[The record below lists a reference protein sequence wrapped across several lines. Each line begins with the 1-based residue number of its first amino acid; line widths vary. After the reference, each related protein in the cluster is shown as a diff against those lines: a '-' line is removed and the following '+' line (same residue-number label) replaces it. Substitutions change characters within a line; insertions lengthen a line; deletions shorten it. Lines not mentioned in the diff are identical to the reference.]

1 MKKFT
6 AHRRYFLL
14 KCWLLAIACQSGTPF
29 LPASYESYAPSR
41 LDEESWFPV
50 SSEQDFDLNSNQ
62 AVNQSDWSFYD
73 ETGNPYSQPA
83 SYSSDQDNSASTYS
97 YDPYSDSYG
106 TYDSYNQPFQTS
118 TLTDSIEQAP
128 YSYAPE
134 GTYSSERTEH
144 VDLNQYYYDNWTQ
157 NKQNLP
163 RKGPHIETVFDQQQ
177 ANEGYFPSSF
187 CESPAP
193 SSQAMSYPFET
204 VQPIEPIQPRYNT
217 VLPEDA
223 YRGMIET
230 DFMQRHEQPSQQAP
244 AELLPAE
251 PLPEEQPLSDLTQ
264 GIGNVKALKKPSATQ
279 AYQRSQLDPG
289 AYNSLGKQSIAAPSV
304 GAIQNVQI
312 SSSDEVIVEHEH
324 GLQQSRAHSLASPS
338 ISTKQ
343 KAASMMAKKK
353 NEEEASLIAQTS
365 PTDSPAPFNQ
375 SRVPIPVLTP
385 QQPAPAAQQPQPA
398 PVQAPLTQPLR
409 TVSPS
414 VPAANEPVR
423 RAPNATNA
431 RTTITPDIPAHQGQS
446 LKEISINF
454 NNVSMI
460 EYIRFVSRIS
470 NKNFIFDDEDLQF
483 NVTIVSEEPITV
495 ENLMAAL
502 LQELRIRDLL
512 LIEQGNSLIIHRN
525 PRVRAPSRVVAD
537 GTAPTSFETEIVTRV
552 FRLNTLDP
560 VKASEIIRPL
570 LSEDAL
576 VEVLRDSNNL
586 IITDLVTNINKI
598 AQLIAN
604 LDAPNSGVTVGQY
617 VVRNAFVASLADLA
631 TKILQPI
638 AQGNPFV
645 LVPHSS
651 TNSIFV
657 VSNPFIVEKAIAI
670 LENLD
675 INEGRT
681 KILSLEKLRAPEES
695 LGRGVTQGALGQ
707 QGTGFGGTGQAETG
721 FPGQGGQA
729 GTSFPIQGGAAGGFQ
744 SGPAGFGPGIPGA
757 GGYGSGGAGFGPG
770 GTVPGGIGTGGTVG
784 TGGVAPGIFGGGFDQ
799 YGTPLRP
806 GDVTGALNIP
816 GTPTYN
822 PNLPPNF
829 PTGAIGVEGRQG
841 IIFDEN
847 REFMPGGI
855 TTSPRWVQ
863 DLPAGHIE
871 RTLFFIY
878 KLKYRKGDQIEIA
891 LRRIADSL
899 QITGMANL
907 DLIAAINSSQWIE
920 ASNSLIFT
928 GTVPAL
934 ERIKELILE
943 IDVPLRQVFIE
954 MLILDT
960 TITDSLSYGVDW
972 GTRFG
977 GGNVAGGQSFLGLG
991 STITS
996 ALATGEVAANGVAG
1010 IPVADS
1016 LLNADGYSAGIIG
1029 RHLTHGG
1036 LHFNTIG
1043 ALVRALHTD
1052 SKVNIIMNP
1061 KIVTEDN
1068 NTAEI
1073 FVGST
1078 DRYKTQS
1085 IANDLG
1091 SVITNNFQFID
1102 VGTTLRVTPLIGNNG
1117 IITLDIIQEVT
1128 NDSGNANPVGTNSSV
1143 VDVNLVPVLSKS
1155 RTVTRIHV
1163 PDGFFVILSGMVQD
1177 TQARTLNQIP
1187 CLGCI
1192 PLIGGV
1198 SKQKGNRDS
1207 KRNLMTFIRP
1217 LIVDTEEELENVTK
1231 RQQDVFIEK
1240 SKFRRSWNYEVDEA
1254 LDFFNIKPTDP
1265 DSIGCTI
1272 R

>member
-6 AHRRYFLL
+6 AHRRSFLL
-14 KCWLLAIACQSGTPF
+14 KIWLLSIACQSGISF
-29 LPASYESYAPSR
+29 LPASYESYPSSQF
-41 LDEESWFPV
+41 DEESWFPV
-50 SSEQDFDLNSNQ
+50 SSEQDFNLTP
-62 AVNQSDWSFYD
+62 NQSVNHSADWSLYD
-73 ETGNPYSQPA
+73 ETGNFYSQ
-83 SYSSDQDNSASTYS
+83 STNDFSDQGYSNTPTYS
-97 YDPYSDSYG
+97 YDATSNSYG
-106 TYDSYNQPFQTS
+106 DPY
-118 TLTDSIEQAP
+118 EQAYLDEQP
-128 YSYAPE
+128 SYSYAPE
-134 GTYSSERTEH
+134 GSYSSEQASDI
-144 VDLNQYYYDNWTQ
+144 DLNQYYYDNWTQ

-163 RKGPHIETVFDQQQ
+163 RKGPQIETVFDQQQ
-177 ANEGYFPSSF
+177 ANEGFFPASF
-187 CESPAP
+187 CESPAS

-204 VQPIEPIQPRYNT
+204 VQQPHNRANAGPETTYPNEA
-217 VLPEDA
+217 LPHP
-223 YRGMIET
+223 ET
-230 DFMQRHEQPSQQAP
+230 QE
-244 AELLPAE
+244 
-251 PLPEEQPLSDLTQ
+251 LPEEQLHSTQRKSD
-264 GIGNVKALKKPSATQ
+264 GLKRPIHAQ
-279 AYQRSQLDPG
+279 AYQKNQLDPG
-289 AYNSLGKQSIAAPSV
+289 SYNSLGKQSIAIPSV
-304 GAIQNVQI
+304 GAIQHTQA
-312 SSSDEVIVEHEH
+312 SSEVVIGREHD
-324 GLQQSRAHSLASPS
+324 LRAHSLATPS
-338 ISTKQ
+338 VSTKQ
-343 KAASMMAKKK
+343 KAASMAAKKR
-353 NEEEASLIAQTS
+353 NENETDLIAQTT
-365 PTDSPAPFNQ
+365 PTDSTPTPFNP

-385 QQPAPAAQQPQPA
+385 QQPQPTQETPAPAPAQTTQPASQPA
-398 PVQAPLTQPLR
+398 PVQAPAIPPTQPPR
-409 TVSPS
+409 AVQ
-414 VPAANEPVR
+414 PAAPTMNEPAR
-423 RAPNATNA
+423 RAPNAPANT
-431 RTTITPDIPAHQGQS
+431 RTTITPTDTAPHSGPS

-512 LIEQGNSLIIHRN
+512 LIEQGNSVIIHRN

-537 GTAPTSFETEIVTRV
+537 GTGPTSFETEIVTRV

-560 VKASEIIRPL
+560 VKASEIIKPL

-675 INEGRT
+675 INEGKT
-681 KILSLEKLRAPEES
+681 KILSLERLKAEEAASRGAP
-695 LGRGVTQGALGQ
+695 GTLGQ
-707 QGTGFGGTGQAETG
+707 QGAGFGGL
-721 FPGQGGQA
+721 GQGGA
-729 GTSFPIQGGAAGGFQ
+729 PGAAG
-744 SGPAGFGPGIPGA
+744 AGGMGPGGLGTGTA
-757 GGYGSGGAGFGPG
+757 GAGFGPG
-770 GTVPGGIGTGGTVG
+770 GTVAGGIGTGGTVG
-784 TGGVAPGIFGGGFDQ
+784 TGGVAPGIFNGGVDR

-899 QITGMANL
+899 QMTGMANL
-907 DLIAAINSSQWIE
+907 DLIATINSSQWIE

-977 GGNVAGGQSFLGLG
+977 GGNVSGGQSFLGLG

-996 ALATGEVAANGVAG
+996 ALGTGEVANGIAG
-1010 IPVADS
+1010 LPTADS

-1091 SVITNNFQFID
+1091 NIVTNNFQFID

-1128 NDSGNANPVGTNSSV
+1128 NDSGNANPVGANPSV

-1155 RTVTRIHV
+1155 RTVTKIHV
-1163 PDGFFVILSGMVQD
+1163 PDGFFVILSGMIQD
-1177 TQARTLNQIP
+1177 TQSRTLNQIP

-1207 KRNLMTFIRP
+1207 KRNLMIFIRP

-1265 DSIGCTI
+1265 DEIGCTI

>member
-1 MKKFT
+1 
-6 AHRRYFLL
+6 
-14 KCWLLAIACQSGTPF
+14 
-29 LPASYESYAPSR
+29 
-41 LDEESWFPV
+41 
-50 SSEQDFDLNSNQ
+50 
-62 AVNQSDWSFYD
+62 
-73 ETGNPYSQPA
+73 
-83 SYSSDQDNSASTYS
+83 
-97 YDPYSDSYG
+97 
-106 TYDSYNQPFQTS
+106 
-118 TLTDSIEQAP
+118 
-128 YSYAPE
+128 
-134 GTYSSERTEH
+134 
-144 VDLNQYYYDNWTQ
+144 
-157 NKQNLP
+157 
-163 RKGPHIETVFDQQQ
+163 
-177 ANEGYFPSSF
+177 
-187 CESPAP
+187 
-193 SSQAMSYPFET
+193 
-204 VQPIEPIQPRYNT
+204 
-217 VLPEDA
+217 
-223 YRGMIET
+223 
-230 DFMQRHEQPSQQAP
+230 
-244 AELLPAE
+244 
-251 PLPEEQPLSDLTQ
+251 
-264 GIGNVKALKKPSATQ
+264 
-279 AYQRSQLDPG
+279 
-289 AYNSLGKQSIAAPSV
+289 
-304 GAIQNVQI
+304 
-312 SSSDEVIVEHEH
+312 
-324 GLQQSRAHSLASPS
+324 
-338 ISTKQ
+338 
-343 KAASMMAKKK
+343 
-353 NEEEASLIAQTS
+353 
-365 PTDSPAPFNQ
+365 
-375 SRVPIPVLTP
+375 
-385 QQPAPAAQQPQPA
+385 
-398 PVQAPLTQPLR
+398 
-409 TVSPS
+409 
-414 VPAANEPVR
+414 
-423 RAPNATNA
+423 
-431 RTTITPDIPAHQGQS
+431 
-446 LKEISINF
+446 
-454 NNVSMI
+454 MI

-470 NKNFIFDDEDLQF
+470 GKNFIFDDEDLQF

-512 LIEQGNSLIIHRN
+512 LIEQGNSVIIHRN
-525 PRVRAPSRVVAD
+525 PRVKAPSRVVAD

-560 VKASEIIRPL
+560 VKASEIIKPL
-570 LSEDAL
+570 LSDDAL

-586 IITDLVTNINKI
+586 IITDLVTNVNKI

-617 VVRNAFVASLADLA
+617 VARSAFVESLADLA

-651 TNSIFV
+651 TNSLFV
-657 VSNPFIVEKAIAI
+657 VSNSFIVEKAIAI

-681 KILSLEKLRAPEES
+681 KILSLEKLKAPEEGP
-695 LGRGVTQGALGQ
+695 GRGVAPGGLGQ
-707 QGTGFGGTGQAETG
+707 PGTGFGV
-721 FPGQGGQA
+721 P
-729 GTSFPIQGGAAGGFQ
+729 GGAAPGGV
-744 SGPAGFGPGIPGA
+744 GVGPGAVAPGA
-757 GGYGSGGAGFGPG
+757 AGVGFGPG

-784 TGGVAPGIFGGGFDQ
+784 TGGVAPGIFGGGFDR

-822 PNLPPNF
+822 PNLPPNV

-847 REFMPGGI
+847 REFIPGGI

-899 QITGMANL
+899 QMTGMANL

-977 GGNVAGGQSFLGLG
+977 GGNVSGGQSFLGLG

-996 ALATGEVAANGVAG
+996 ALTTGEVSSGIAG

-1155 RTVTRIHV
+1155 RTVTKIHV
-1163 PDGFFVILSGMVQD
+1163 PDGFFVILSGMIQD
-1177 TQARTLNQIP
+1177 TQSRTLNQIP

-1207 KRNLMTFIRP
+1207 KRNLMIFIRP
-1217 LIVDTEEELENVTK
+1217 LIVDTEEELENMTK

-1265 DSIGCTI
+1265 DEIGCTI